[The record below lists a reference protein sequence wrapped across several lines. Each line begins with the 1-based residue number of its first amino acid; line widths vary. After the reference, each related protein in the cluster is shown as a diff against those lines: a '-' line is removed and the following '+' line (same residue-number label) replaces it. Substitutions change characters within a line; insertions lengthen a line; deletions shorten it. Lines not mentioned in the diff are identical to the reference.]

1 MLAILKKID
10 DYAEKREKAAILNPE
25 IINLDESAKALKARN
40 FRKDLWKYAKDDNYP
55 HIVEFT
61 SLFEELILSIEIS
74 SHNGETVG
82 FQNLYFPNHP
92 VFSYLADDTKDS
104 IMFQVSRETRR
115 DKLTTLFDFYG
126 ELKEEIE
133 SNYKL
138 KYYSINIGS
147 VSFPVSIT
155 SGLID

>member
-1 MLAILKKID
+1 MAILKKID

-74 SHNGETVG
+74 SHNGETEG

>member
-1 MLAILKKID
+1 M
-10 DYAEKREKAAILNPE
+10 
-25 IINLDESAKALKARN
+25 
-40 FRKDLWKYAKDDNYP
+40 
-55 HIVEFT
+55 
-61 SLFEELILSIEIS
+61 
-74 SHNGETVG
+74 G

-147 VSFPVSIT
+147 VAFPVSIT